1 MNKGG
6 VEVGSY
12 TLEHNAKEVVV
23 GLQNAL
29 LHGKALHM
37 LDALG
42 VLQDSNQRVVNHY
55 RHVGCS
61 RLLCIEVGHLYMA
74 AKSSHLVAYGMFESK
89 HNTHAQYHN
98 RQSYSHSSRSYAYGR
113 F

>member
-42 VLQDSNQRVVNHY
+42 VL
-55 RHVGCS
+55 
-61 RLLCIEVGHLYMA
+61 
-74 AKSSHLVAYGMFESK
+74 
-89 HNTHAQYHN
+89 
-98 RQSYSHSSRSYAYGR
+98 
-113 F
+113 